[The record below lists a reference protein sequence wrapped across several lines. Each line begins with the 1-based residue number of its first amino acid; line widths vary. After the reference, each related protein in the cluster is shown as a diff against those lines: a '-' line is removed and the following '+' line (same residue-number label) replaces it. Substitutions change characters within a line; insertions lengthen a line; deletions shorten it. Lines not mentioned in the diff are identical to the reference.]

1 MASPSSSSRQT
12 GRPQTP
18 VLPTAVLTWQAGDT
32 IPLGADKTLRVIE
45 TRFADED
52 PS

>member
-1 MASPSSSSRQT
+1 MAFTFKLEQEDGTPADARASH
-12 GRPQTP
+12 GRTD
-18 VLPTAVLTWQAGDT
+18 VAGRGHNS
-32 IPLGADKTLRVIE
+32 LGADKTLRVIE